1 MSIRVFIIDDH
12 AIVRTGMR
20 MILSAQTDIEVVGE
34 ADSGEHAL
42 PQLRALAPDVVLCDL
57 HLPGLSGL
65 EVTDRIVSGDYGT
78 RVIIV
83 LDEYDRA
90 ESDQFRQSVAELI
103 KNLSDRAA
111 RVQLVLAGVASN
123 LQQLIGYIPSIRRNI
138 IGLPMP
144 RLSSEEVR
152 ALIRIGEKSAGVEF
166 DEEAVKAIEQLSN
179 GSAITPR

>member
-65 EVTDRIVSGDYGT
+65 EVTDRIGLRRQGGRSERTATGDPRRLARQEVPRPGGG
-78 RVIIV
+78 
-83 LDEYDRA
+83 A
-90 ESDQFRQSVAELI
+90 E
-103 KNLSDRAA
+103 
-111 RVQLVLAGVASN
+111 
-123 LQQLIGYIPSIRRNI
+123 
-138 IGLPMP
+138 P
-144 RLSSEEVR
+144 RLSR
-152 ALIRIGEKSAGVEF
+152 DRRRQLALR
-166 DEEAVKAIEQLSN
+166 
-179 GSAITPR
+179 